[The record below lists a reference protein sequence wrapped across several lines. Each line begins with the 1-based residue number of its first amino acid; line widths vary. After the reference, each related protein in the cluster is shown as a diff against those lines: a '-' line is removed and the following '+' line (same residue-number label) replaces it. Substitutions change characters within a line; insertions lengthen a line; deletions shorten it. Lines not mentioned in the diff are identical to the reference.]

1 LETLCKGRSEKKSL
15 LKRRESERGVGHGK
29 FQGLPTNVQVAGE
42 MQKVHGKEAMEKAAE
57 NSI

>member
-1 LETLCKGRSEKKSL
+1 VKKKSL